1 MSRLIFFKN
10 SFSFSSGLGD
20 WVTDQRRQHKALHMG
35 QASQLNDERI
45 NKLNELDFVWQVRN
59 RPEWEARYQELLEYK
74 ALNGDCRV
82 PQHFNSNKAL
92 GKWVAK
98 QREQY
103 KLLKAGKHSFLTP
116 YRLEKLEQ
124 AGFVWSVRMPLESE
138 VRNVIGESSTTANA
152 TITTESMT
160 ARTTPKQEHHD
171 VDIKCY
177 EDGKHDDETDRIDA
191 AI

>member
-1 MSRLIFFKN
+1 
-10 SFSFSSGLGD
+10 
-20 WVTDQRRQHKALHMG
+20 MG

-45 NKLNELDFVWQVRN
+45 RKLNDLDFVWQVRN

-74 ALNGDCRV
+74 AANGDCRV

-124 AGFVWSVRMPLESE
+124 AGFVWSVRTPFESE
-138 VRNVIGESSTTANA
+138 VRNVISESSTTR
-152 TITTESMT
+152 TEEAMT
-160 ARTTPKQEHHD
+160 VRTTPK
-171 VDIKCY
+171 
-177 EDGKHDDETDRIDA
+177 GKNHSAMT
-191 AI
+191 